1 MQAQIVVLQLPPKD
15 SVNNLVSF
23 ESRNGTKLRG
33 LLDAKAETQFDRAA
47 IDLLMFFAS

>member
-1 MQAQIVVLQLPPKD
+1 MQAHIVVLQLPPRD
-15 SVNNLVSF
+15 SVSSLVSF

-33 LLDAKAETQFDRAA
+33 LFEASADTQFERAA